1 MKKISKSLIIVLII
15 ALSLF
20 AITACSSN
28 VETDSKNNE
37 TVDKSLQLVV
47 DSGVLRV
54 GMCPEY
60 PPFESINE
68 KNEIIGYDPSL
79 AAAIAKEMGIKAEF
93 VNVPWEGL
101 IAGVNNGDFDII
113 MSAMSPEEA
122 TAATDAVEISENYYT
137 LADVIVVKSDNEDIK
152 SKEDLEGKIIGI
164 QDSTTAAQAAEGLP
178 EKGIK
183 VREIKHYNRNADAYA
198 ELANGRIDAIVVS
211 VTYANEQAKNNPEF
225 KVINDPI
232 HEVGIAV
239 VAKDGSVAL
248 IEKIEEVLGKLR
260 ENGTYD
266 SIAVEWLAA
275 E

>member
-1 MKKISKSLIIVLII
+1 MKKLSKSLIIVLII

-28 VETDSKNNE
+28 AETDSKNNE
-37 TVDKSLQLVV
+37 TVDKSLQSVIN
-47 DSGVLRV
+47 SGVLRV

-101 IAGVNNGDFDII
+101 IAGVNNGNFDII

-183 VREIKHYNRNADAYA
+183 VGEIKHYNRNADAYA

-248 IEKIEEVLGKLR
+248 IEKIEEVLDKLR

>member
-1 MKKISKSLIIVLII
+1 MNKISKFLIIVLII

-37 TVDKSLQLVV
+37 TVDKSLQLVI
-47 DSGVLRV
+47 DRGVLRI

-183 VREIKHYNRNADAYA
+183 VGEIKHYNRNADAYA